1 MIKKYLP
8 FWGLQVLA
16 NILWLFWVLPALGE
30 SGSPGEMLKWLG
42 VQILSPL
49 FLSLLMAQARR
60 LAYGLT
66 ALYGAMTGL
75 YALGMLGWA
84 LIGEATPLSVYAV
97 CGLFFWVAFG
107 LIFLALKDLNIGQK
121 ARRYDEIKDE

>member
-8 FWGLQVLA
+8 FWTIQILA
-16 NILWLFWVLPALGE
+16 NILWVFWVLPAIGE
-30 SGSPGEMLKWLG
+30 SGSPAETLKWLG
-42 VQILSPL
+42 VQILSPA
-49 FLSLLMAQARR
+49 FLSLLISQGRR

-66 ALYGAMTGL
+66 AFYGAMTGL

-97 CGLFFWVAFG
+97 CGLFFVVAFG
-107 LIFLALKDLNIGQK
+107 LMFLALKDLNIGQK